1 MASKLR
7 VNSILPVDGAP
18 AGGGGGIIQV
28 VSSTINNQ
36 PSQDNLVNTSDW
48 TGHGLSVTITPK
60 FSTSKMLVTVH
71 VFANCEDA
79 SVLRLM
85 FDSTAVGNGNSA
97 DTGGANNQGFAMVRQ
112 DDGNLGSGYG
122 IQLLHTPGD
131 TSSHTYKVQGR
142 ASNSSF
148 ALGINRRIDN
158 QNYSL
163 SSSIS
168 VMEVSA

>member
-1 MASKLR
+1 MASQLR
-7 VNSILPVDGAP
+7 VDKILPVDGAP
-18 AGGGGGIIQV
+18 SGGGGGIVQV
-28 VSSTINNQ
+28 KCTTKQDMFTTSST
-36 PSQDNLVNTSDW
+36 SFVDV
-48 TGHGLSVTITPK
+48 TGLNVSITPK

-79 SVLRLM
+79 SILRLM
-85 FDSTAVGNGNSA
+85 FDSTAVGNGTAS
-97 DTGGANNQGFAMVRQ
+97 DQDANHQGFAMVRQ

-131 TSSHTYKVQGR
+131 TSSHTYKIQGR
-142 ASNSSF
+142 ATSSSYS
-148 ALGINRRIDN
+148 LGINRRIDN

>member
-1 MASKLR
+1 MASQLR
-7 VNSILPVDGAP
+7 VDKIVPVDGAP
-18 AGGGGGIIQV
+18 SGGGGGIVQV
-28 VSSTINNQ
+28 KCTTKQDMFSTSSTSFVDI
-36 PSQDNLVNTSDW
+36 
-48 TGHGLSVTITPK
+48 TGLNVSITPK

-71 VFANCEDA
+71 VFASCEDA
-79 SVLRLM
+79 SMLRLM
-85 FDSTAVGNGNSA
+85 FDSTAVGNGTAS
-97 DTGGANNQGFAMVRQ
+97 DQDANHQGFAMVRQ

-131 TSSHTYKVQGR
+131 TSSHTYKIQGR
-142 ASNSSF
+142 ATSSSYS
-148 ALGINRRIDN
+148 LGINRRIDN

>member
-7 VNSILPVDGAP
+7 VDSILPVDGAP
-18 AGGGGGIIQV
+18 TGGGGGIVQV
-28 VSSTINNQ
+28 KCTTKQDKFDTTSTSFTDI
-36 PSQDNLVNTSDW
+36 T
-48 TGHGLSVTITPK
+48 GLSVSITPK

-71 VFANCEDA
+71 VFASCEDA
-79 SVLRLM
+79 AVLKLF
-85 FDSTAVGNGNSA
+85 FDSTAVGNGTESNVDSNSE
-97 DTGGANNQGFAMVRQ
+97 GFAMVRQ

-122 IQLLHTPGD
+122 IQVLHTPGD

-142 ASNSSF
+142 ATNSSY

-158 QNYSL
+158 ENYSL

>member
-1 MASKLR
+1 MSSQLR
-7 VNSILPVDGAP
+7 VDKILPVDGAP
-18 AGGGGGIIQV
+18 TNGGGGIVQV
-28 VSSTINNQ
+28 KCTTKQDKFDTTSTSFTDI
-36 PSQDNLVNTSDW
+36 T
-48 TGHGLSVTITPK
+48 GLSVSITPK

-71 VFANCEDA
+71 VFASCEDA
-79 SVLRLM
+79 SMLRLM
-85 FDSTAVGNGNSA
+85 FDSTAVGNGTAS
-97 DTGGANNQGFAMVRQ
+97 DQDANHQGFAMVRQ

-131 TSSHTYKVQGR
+131 TSSHTYKIQGR
-142 ASNSSF
+142 ATNSSY

>member
-1 MASKLR
+1 MSSQLR
-7 VNSILPVDGAP
+7 VDKILPVDGAP
-18 AGGGGGIIQV
+18 TGGGGGIVQV
-28 VSSTINNQ
+28 KCTTKQDMFDTSST
-36 PSQDNLVNTSDW
+36 SFVDVT
-48 TGHGLSVTITPK
+48 GLSVSITPK

-71 VFANCEDA
+71 VFASCEDA
-79 SVLRLM
+79 SVLRLL
-85 FDSTAVGNGNSA
+85 FDSTVVGNGNSA

-131 TSSHTYKVQGR
+131 TSSHTYKIQGR
-142 ASNSSF
+142 ATNSSF

>member
-1 MASKLR
+1 MASQLR
-7 VNSILPVDGAP
+7 VDKIVPVDGAP
-18 AGGGGGIIQV
+18 SGGGGGIVQV
-28 VSSTINNQ
+28 KCTTKQDMFSTSSTSIV
-36 PSQDNLVNTSDW
+36 DI
-48 TGHGLSVTITPK
+48 TGLNVSITPK

-79 SVLRLM
+79 SILRLM
-85 FDSTAVGNGNSA
+85 FDSTAVGNGTAS
-97 DTGGANNQGFAMVRQ
+97 DQDANHQGFAMVRQ

-131 TSSHTYKVQGR
+131 TSSHTYKIQGR
-142 ASNSSF
+142 ATSSSYS
-148 ALGINRRIDN
+148 LGINRRIDN

>member
-1 MASKLR
+1 MASQLR
-7 VNSILPVDGAP
+7 VDKIVPVDGVP
-18 AGGGGGIIQV
+18 TGGGGGIVQV
-28 VSSTINNQ
+28 KCTTKQDMFSTSSTSFVDI
-36 PSQDNLVNTSDW
+36 
-48 TGHGLSVTITPK
+48 TGLNGSITPK

-71 VFANCEDA
+71 VFASCEDA
-79 SVLRLM
+79 SMLRLM
-85 FDSTAVGNGNSA
+85 FDSTAVGNGTAS
-97 DTGGANNQGFAMVRQ
+97 DQDANHQGFAMVRQ

-131 TSSHTYKVQGR
+131 TSSHTYKIQGR
-142 ASNSSF
+142 ATSSSY

>member
-1 MASKLR
+1 MSSQLR
-7 VNSILPVDGAP
+7 VDKILPVDGAP
-18 AGGGGGIIQV
+18 TGGGGGIVQV
-28 VSSTINNQ
+28 KCTTKQDMFDTSST
-36 PSQDNLVNTSDW
+36 SFVDVT
-48 TGHGLSVTITPK
+48 GLSVSITPK

-85 FDSTAVGNGNSA
+85 FDSTAVGNGTASDVGVNH
-97 DTGGANNQGFAMVRQ
+97 QGFAMVRQ

-131 TSSHTYKVQGR
+131 TSSHTYKIQGR
-142 ASNSSF
+142 ASNSSY

>member
-1 MASKLR
+1 MASQLR
-7 VNSILPVDGAP
+7 VDKIVPVDGVP
-18 AGGGGGIIQV
+18 TGGGGGIVQV
-28 VSSTINNQ
+28 KCTTKQDMFDTSSTSFVDI
-36 PSQDNLVNTSDW
+36 T
-48 TGHGLSVTITPK
+48 GLSVSITPK

-85 FDSTAVGNGNSA
+85 FDSTAVGNGTAS
-97 DTGGANNQGFAMVRQ
+97 DVGVNNQGFAMVRQ

-122 IQLLHTPGD
+122 IQLGHTPGD
-131 TSSHTYKVQGR
+131 TSSQTYKIQGR
-142 ASNSSF
+142 ATNSSYS
-148 ALGINRRIDN
+148 LGINRRIDN
-158 QNYSL
+158 QNYSM

>member
-1 MASKLR
+1 MASQLR
-7 VNSILPVDGAP
+7 VDKIVPVDGVP
-18 AGGGGGIIQV
+18 TGGGGGIVQV
-28 VSSTINNQ
+28 KCTTKQDQFDTSST
-36 PSQDNLVNTSDW
+36 SFVDVT
-48 TGHGLSVTITPK
+48 GLSVSITPK

-71 VFANCEDA
+71 VFASCEDA
-79 SVLRLM
+79 AMLRLM
-85 FDSTAVGNGNSA
+85 FDSTAVGNGTAS
-97 DTGGANNQGFAMVRQ
+97 DQDANHQGFAMVRQ

-131 TSSHTYKVQGR
+131 TSSHTYKIQGR
-142 ASNSSF
+142 ATNSSF

-158 QNYSL
+158 NNYSL

>member
-1 MASKLR
+1 MVSQLR
-7 VNSILPVDGAP
+7 VDKIVPVDGVP
-18 AGGGGGIIQV
+18 SGGGGGIVQV
-28 VSSTINNQ
+28 KCTTKQDMFDTSST
-36 PSQDNLVNTSDW
+36 SFVDVT
-48 TGHGLSVTITPK
+48 GLSVSITPK
-60 FSTSKMLVTVH
+60 FSTSKILITVN

-85 FDSTAVGNGNSA
+85 FDSTPIGNGDSA
-97 DTGGANNQGFAMVRQ
+97 DSGGADNQGFAMVRQ

-131 TSSHTYKVQGR
+131 TSSHTYKIQAR
-142 ASNSSF
+142 ASAGGS
-148 ALGINRRIDN
+148 APLGINRRIDN

>member
-1 MASKLR
+1 MASQLR
-7 VNSILPVDGAP
+7 VDKILPVDGAP
-18 AGGGGGIIQV
+18 TNGGGGIVQV
-28 VSSTINNQ
+28 KCTTKQDMFDTSST
-36 PSQDNLVNTSDW
+36 SFVDVT
-48 TGHGLSVTITPK
+48 GLSVSITPK

-71 VFANCEDA
+71 VFASCEDA
-79 SVLRLM
+79 SMLRLM
-85 FDSTAVGNGNSA
+85 FDSTAVGNGTASDQDA
-97 DTGGANNQGFAMVRQ
+97 THQGFAMVRQ

-131 TSSHTYKVQGR
+131 TSSHTYKIQGR
-142 ASNSSF
+142 ATNSSYS
-148 ALGINRRIDN
+148 LGINRRIDN

>member
-1 MASKLR
+1 MASQLR
-7 VNSILPVDGAP
+7 VDKIVPVDGAP
-18 AGGGGGIIQV
+18 SGGGGGIVQV
-28 VSSTINNQ
+28 KCTTKQDMFSTSSTSFVDI
-36 PSQDNLVNTSDW
+36 
-48 TGHGLSVTITPK
+48 TGLNVSITPK

-71 VFANCEDA
+71 VFASCEDA
-79 SVLRLM
+79 SMLRLM

-131 TSSHTYKVQGR
+131 TSSHTYKIQGR
-142 ASNSSF
+142 ATSSSYS
-148 ALGINRRIDN
+148 LGINRRIDN

>member
-1 MASKLR
+1 MASQLR
-7 VNSILPVDGAP
+7 VDKIVPVDGVP
-18 AGGGGGIIQV
+18 TGGGGGIVQV
-28 VSSTINNQ
+28 KCTTKQDMFDTSST
-36 PSQDNLVNTSDW
+36 SFVDVT
-48 TGHGLSVTITPK
+48 GLSVSITPK

-71 VFANCEDA
+71 VFASCEDA
-79 SVLRLM
+79 SMLRLM
-85 FDSTAVGNGNSA
+85 FDSTAVGNGTAS
-97 DTGGANNQGFAMVRQ
+97 DQDANHQGFAMVRQ

-131 TSSHTYKVQGR
+131 TSSHTYKIQGR
-142 ASNSSF
+142 ATSSSYS
-148 ALGINRRIDN
+148 LGINRRIDN

>member
-1 MASKLR
+1 MASQLR
-7 VNSILPVDGAP
+7 VDKIVPVDGAP
-18 AGGGGGIIQV
+18 SGGGGGIVQV
-28 VSSTINNQ
+28 KCTTKQDMFDTSST
-36 PSQDNLVNTSDW
+36 SFVDVT
-48 TGHGLSVTITPK
+48 GLSVSITPK

-71 VFANCEDA
+71 VFASCEDA
-79 SVLRLM
+79 SMLRLM
-85 FDSTAVGNGNSA
+85 FDSTAVGNGTAS
-97 DTGGANNQGFAMVRQ
+97 DQDANHQGFAMVRQ

-131 TSSHTYKVQGR
+131 TSSHTYKIQGR
-142 ASNSSF
+142 ATSSSYS
-148 ALGINRRIDN
+148 LGINRRIDN

>member
-1 MASKLR
+1 MASQLR
-7 VNSILPVDGAP
+7 VDKIVPVDGAP
-18 AGGGGGIIQV
+18 SGGGGGIVQV
-28 VSSTINNQ
+28 KCTTKQDMFTSSST
-36 PSQDNLVNTSDW
+36 SFVDV
-48 TGHGLSVTITPK
+48 TGLNVSITPK

-71 VFANCEDA
+71 VFASCEDA
-79 SVLRLM
+79 SMLRLM
-85 FDSTAVGNGNSA
+85 FDSTAVGNGTAS
-97 DTGGANNQGFAMVRQ
+97 DQDANHQGFAMVRQ

-131 TSSHTYKVQGR
+131 TSSHTYKIQGR
-142 ASNSSF
+142 ATSSSYS
-148 ALGINRRIDN
+148 LGINRRIDN

>member
-1 MASKLR
+1 MASQLR
-7 VNSILPVDGAP
+7 VDKIVPVDGAP
-18 AGGGGGIIQV
+18 SGGGGGIVQV
-28 VSSTINNQ
+28 KCTTKQDMFDTSST
-36 PSQDNLVNTSDW
+36 SFVDV
-48 TGHGLSVTITPK
+48 TGLNVSITPK

-79 SVLRLM
+79 SMLRLM
-85 FDSTAVGNGNSA
+85 FDSTAVGNGTAS
-97 DTGGANNQGFAMVRQ
+97 DQDANHQGFAMVRQ

-131 TSSHTYKVQGR
+131 TSSHTYKIQGR
-142 ASNSSF
+142 ATSSSY
-148 ALGINRRIDN
+148 ALGINRRIDI

>member
-7 VNSILPVDGAP
+7 VDSILPVDGAP
-18 AGGGGGIIQV
+18 TGGGGGIVQV
-28 VSSTINNQ
+28 KCTTKQDKFDTTSTSFTDI
-36 PSQDNLVNTSDW
+36 T
-48 TGHGLSVTITPK
+48 GLSVSITPK
-60 FSTSKMLVTVH
+60 FSTSKMLVTVN

-85 FDSTAVGNGNSA
+85 FDSTPIGNGNSA
-97 DTGGANNQGFAMVRQ
+97 DSGGADNQGFAMVRQ

-142 ASNSSF
+142 ATNSSY

>member
-1 MASKLR
+1 MASQLR
-7 VNSILPVDGAP
+7 VDKILPVDGAP
-18 AGGGGGIIQV
+18 TGGGGGIVQV
-28 VSSTINNQ
+28 KCTTKQDMFDTSST
-36 PSQDNLVNTSDW
+36 SYVDVT
-48 TGHGLSVTITPK
+48 GLSVSITPK
-60 FSTSKMLVTVH
+60 FSTSKILVTVN

-79 SVLRLM
+79 SILRLM
-85 FDSTAVGNGNSA
+85 FDSTPIGNGNSA
-97 DTGGANNQGFAMVRQ
+97 DTGGADNQGFAMVRQ

-131 TSSHTYKVQGR
+131 TSSHTYKIQGR
-142 ASNSSF
+142 ATNSSYS
-148 ALGINRRIDN
+148 LGINRRIDN

>member
-1 MASKLR
+1 MASQLR
-7 VNSILPVDGAP
+7 VDKIVPVDGAP
-18 AGGGGGIIQV
+18 SGGGGGIVQV
-28 VSSTINNQ
+28 KCTTKQDMFTTSST
-36 PSQDNLVNTSDW
+36 SFVDV
-48 TGHGLSVTITPK
+48 TGLNVSITPK

-79 SVLRLM
+79 SILRLM
-85 FDSTAVGNGNSA
+85 FDSTAVGNGTAS
-97 DTGGANNQGFAMVRQ
+97 DQDANHQGFAMVRQ

-131 TSSHTYKVQGR
+131 TSSHTYKIQGR
-142 ASNSSF
+142 ATSSSY

>member
-1 MASKLR
+1 MASQLR
-7 VNSILPVDGAP
+7 VDKIVPVDGAP
-18 AGGGGGIIQV
+18 SGGGGGIVQV
-28 VSSTINNQ
+28 KCTTKQDMFSTSSTSFVDI
-36 PSQDNLVNTSDW
+36 
-48 TGHGLSVTITPK
+48 TGLNVSITPK

-85 FDSTAVGNGNSA
+85 FDSTAVGNGTAS
-97 DTGGANNQGFAMVRQ
+97 DQDANHQGFAMVRQ
-112 DDGNLGSGYG
+112 DDGNLRSGYG

-131 TSSHTYKVQGR
+131 TSSHTYKIQGR
-142 ASNSSF
+142 ATSSSYS
-148 ALGINRRIDN
+148 LGINRRIDN

>member
-1 MASKLR
+1 MSSQLR
-7 VNSILPVDGAP
+7 VDKIVPVDGAP
-18 AGGGGGIIQV
+18 SGGGGGIVQV
-28 VSSTINNQ
+28 KCTTKQDMFSTSSTSFVDI
-36 PSQDNLVNTSDW
+36 
-48 TGHGLSVTITPK
+48 TGLNVSITPK

-79 SVLRLM
+79 SILRLM
-85 FDSTAVGNGNSA
+85 FDSTAVGNGTAS
-97 DTGGANNQGFAMVRQ
+97 DQDANHQGFAMVRQ

-131 TSSHTYKVQGR
+131 TSSHTYKIQGR
-142 ASNSSF
+142 ATSSSYS
-148 ALGINRRIDN
+148 LGINRRIDN

>member
-1 MASKLR
+1 MFST
-7 VNSILPVDGAP
+7 
-18 AGGGGGIIQV
+18 
-28 VSSTINNQ
+28 SSTSFVDI
-36 PSQDNLVNTSDW
+36 
-48 TGHGLSVTITPK
+48 TGLNVSITPK

-71 VFANCEDA
+71 VFASCEDA
-79 SVLRLM
+79 SMLRLM
-85 FDSTAVGNGNSA
+85 FDSTAVGNGTAS
-97 DTGGANNQGFAMVRQ
+97 DQDANHQGFAMVRQ

-131 TSSHTYKVQGR
+131 TSSHTYKIQGR
-142 ASNSSF
+142 ATSSSYS
-148 ALGINRRIDN
+148 LGINRRIDN

>member
-1 MASKLR
+1 MASQLR
-7 VNSILPVDGAP
+7 VDKIVPVDGAP
-18 AGGGGGIIQV
+18 TGGGGGIVQV
-28 VSSTINNQ
+28 KCTTKQDMFDTSSTSFVDI
-36 PSQDNLVNTSDW
+36 T
-48 TGHGLSVTITPK
+48 GLSVSITPK
-60 FSTSKMLVTVH
+60 FSTSKILVTVN
-71 VFANCEDA
+71 VFASCEDA
-79 SVLRLM
+79 AILRLM
-85 FDSTAVGNGNSA
+85 FDSTAVGNGTAS
-97 DTGGANNQGFAMVRQ
+97 DQDANHQGFAMVRQ

-131 TSSHTYKVQGR
+131 TSSHTYKIQGR
-142 ASNSSF
+142 ASSSSY

>member
-1 MASKLR
+1 MASQLR
-7 VNSILPVDGAP
+7 VDKIVPVDGAP
-18 AGGGGGIIQV
+18 SGGGGGIVQV
-28 VSSTINNQ
+28 KCTTKQDMFSTSSTSFVDI
-36 PSQDNLVNTSDW
+36 
-48 TGHGLSVTITPK
+48 TGLNVSITPK

-71 VFANCEDA
+71 VFASCEDA
-79 SVLRLM
+79 SMLRLM
-85 FDSTAVGNGNSA
+85 FDSTAVGNGTAS
-97 DTGGANNQGFAMVRQ
+97 DQDANHQGFAMVRQ

-131 TSSHTYKVQGR
+131 TSSHTYKIQGR
-142 ASNSSF
+142 ATNSSY

>member
-1 MASKLR
+1 MASQLR
-7 VNSILPVDGAP
+7 VDKIVPVDGVP
-18 AGGGGGIIQV
+18 TGGGGGIVQV
-28 VSSTINNQ
+28 KCTTKQDMFSTSSTSFVDI
-36 PSQDNLVNTSDW
+36 
-48 TGHGLSVTITPK
+48 TGLNVSITPK

-71 VFANCEDA
+71 VFASCEDA
-79 SVLRLM
+79 SMLRLM
-85 FDSTAVGNGNSA
+85 FDSTAVGNGTAS
-97 DTGGANNQGFAMVRQ
+97 DQDANHQGFAMVRQ

-131 TSSHTYKVQGR
+131 TSSHTYKIQGR
-142 ASNSSF
+142 ATSSSYS
-148 ALGINRRIDN
+148 LGINRRIDN

>member
-1 MASKLR
+1 MASQLR
-7 VNSILPVDGAP
+7 VDKIVPVDGAP
-18 AGGGGGIIQV
+18 SGGGGGIVQV
-28 VSSTINNQ
+28 KCTTKQDMFSTSSTSFVDI
-36 PSQDNLVNTSDW
+36 
-48 TGHGLSVTITPK
+48 TGLNVSITPK

-71 VFANCEDA
+71 VFASCEDA
-79 SVLRLM
+79 SMLRLM
-85 FDSTAVGNGNSA
+85 FDSTAVGNGTAS
-97 DTGGANNQGFAMVRQ
+97 DQDANQQGFAMVRQ

-131 TSSHTYKVQGR
+131 TSSHTYKIQGR
-142 ASNSSF
+142 ASNSSYS
-148 ALGINRRIDN
+148 LGINRRIDN

>member
-1 MASKLR
+1 MASQLR
-7 VNSILPVDGAP
+7 VDKIVPVDGVP
-18 AGGGGGIIQV
+18 TGGGGGIVKVKCTTKQDMFDT
-28 VSSTINNQ
+28 SST
-36 PSQDNLVNTSDW
+36 SFVDVT
-48 TGHGLSVTITPK
+48 GLSVSITPK

-71 VFANCEDA
+71 VFASCEDA
-79 SVLRLM
+79 SMLRLM
-85 FDSTAVGNGNSA
+85 FDSTAVGNGTAS
-97 DTGGANNQGFAMVRQ
+97 DQDANHQGFAMVRQ

-131 TSSHTYKVQGR
+131 TSSHTYKIQGR
-142 ASNSSF
+142 ATSSSYS
-148 ALGINRRIDN
+148 LGINRRIDN

>member
-1 MASKLR
+1 MSSKLR
-7 VNSILPVDGAP
+7 VDSILPVDGAP
-18 AGGGGGIIQV
+18 TNGGGGIVQV
-28 VSSTINNQ
+28 KCTTKQDMFDTSST
-36 PSQDNLVNTSDW
+36 SFVDVT
-48 TGHGLSVTITPK
+48 GLSVSITPK

-71 VFANCEDA
+71 VFASCEDA
-79 SVLRLM
+79 SMLRLM
-85 FDSTAVGNGNSA
+85 FDSTAVGNGTASDQDA
-97 DTGGANNQGFAMVRQ
+97 THQGFAMVRQ

-122 IQLLHTPGD
+122 VQVLHTPGD
-131 TSSHTYKVQGR
+131 TSSHTYKIQGR
-142 ASNSSF
+142 ATNSSY

>member
-1 MASKLR
+1 MASQLR
-7 VNSILPVDGAP
+7 VDKIVPVDGVHT
-18 AGGGGGIIQV
+18 GGGGCMVQV
-28 VSSTINNQ
+28 KCTTKQDMFSTSSTSFVDI
-36 PSQDNLVNTSDW
+36 
-48 TGHGLSVTITPK
+48 TGLNVSITPK

-71 VFANCEDA
+71 VFASCEDA
-79 SVLRLM
+79 SMLRLM
-85 FDSTAVGNGNSA
+85 FDSTAVGNGTAS
-97 DTGGANNQGFAMVRQ
+97 DQDANHQGFAMVRQ

-131 TSSHTYKVQGR
+131 TSSHTYKIQGR
-142 ASNSSF
+142 ATSSSYS
-148 ALGINRRIDN
+148 LGINRRIDN

>member
-1 MASKLR
+1 MASQLR
-7 VNSILPVDGAP
+7 VDKILPVDGAP
-18 AGGGGGIIQV
+18 SGGGGGIVQV
-28 VSSTINNQ
+28 KCTTKQDMFDTSST
-36 PSQDNLVNTSDW
+36 SFVDVT
-48 TGHGLSVTITPK
+48 GLSVSITPK
-60 FSTSKMLVTVH
+60 FSTSKILVTVN

-79 SVLRLM
+79 AILRLL
-85 FDSTAVGNGNSA
+85 FDSTAVGNGTAS
-97 DTGGANNQGFAMVRQ
+97 DQDANHQGFAMVRQ

-131 TSSHTYKVQGR
+131 TSSHTYKIQGR
-142 ASNSSF
+142 ATSSSY

>member
-1 MASKLR
+1 MASQLR
-7 VNSILPVDGAP
+7 VDKIVRVDGAP
-18 AGGGGGIIQV
+18 SGGGGGIVQV
-28 VSSTINNQ
+28 KCTTKQDMFTTSST
-36 PSQDNLVNTSDW
+36 SFVDV
-48 TGHGLSVTITPK
+48 TGLNVSITPK

-71 VFANCEDA
+71 VFASCEDA
-79 SVLRLM
+79 SMLRLM
-85 FDSTAVGNGNSA
+85 FDSTAVGNGTAS
-97 DTGGANNQGFAMVRQ
+97 DQDANHQGFAMVRQ

-131 TSSHTYKVQGR
+131 TSSHTYKIQGR
-142 ASNSSF
+142 ATSSSYS
-148 ALGINRRIDN
+148 LGINRRIDN

>member
-1 MASKLR
+1 MASQLR
-7 VNSILPVDGAP
+7 VDKIVPVDGAP
-18 AGGGGGIIQV
+18 SGGGGCIVQV
-28 VSSTINNQ
+28 KCTTKQDMFSTSSTSFVDI
-36 PSQDNLVNTSDW
+36 
-48 TGHGLSVTITPK
+48 TGLNVSITPK

-71 VFANCEDA
+71 VFASCEDA
-79 SVLRLM
+79 SMLRLM
-85 FDSTAVGNGNSA
+85 FDSTAVGNGTAS
-97 DTGGANNQGFAMVRQ
+97 DQDANHQGFAMVRQ

-131 TSSHTYKVQGR
+131 TSSHTYKIQGR
-142 ASNSSF
+142 ATSSSYS
-148 ALGINRRIDN
+148 LGINRRIDN

>member
-1 MASKLR
+1 MASQLR
-7 VNSILPVDGAP
+7 VDKIVPVDGAP
-18 AGGGGGIIQV
+18 SGGGGGIVQV
-28 VSSTINNQ
+28 KCTTKQDMFTTSST
-36 PSQDNLVNTSDW
+36 SFVDV
-48 TGHGLSVTITPK
+48 TGLNVSITPK

-71 VFANCEDA
+71 VFASCEDA
-79 SVLRLM
+79 SMLRLM
-85 FDSTAVGNGNSA
+85 FDSTAVGNGTAS
-97 DTGGANNQGFAMVRQ
+97 DQDANHQGFAMVRQ

-131 TSSHTYKVQGR
+131 TSSHTYKIQGR
-142 ASNSSF
+142 ATSSSYS
-148 ALGINRRIDN
+148 LGINRRIDN